1 MRVSALAR
9 AQREFLDTVLS
20 DAPAEGRIMVYRS
33 NVLANLHDALAAAYP
48 VVRRLVG
55 DAFFGELAAQ
65 FARAHPSRSGD
76 LHRYGAELAEFVA
89 RYAPARGL
97 AYLAD
102 VARLE
107 WAVAQAFHAADAR
120 AFDYAGLAAV
130 PAAERPA
137 LRLALEPAARLI
149 ASGHP
154 IVAIWEA
161 NQPGRDGTPEV
172 VDGGD
177 LALVH
182 RELFTPRVVRL
193 SASEWTF
200 LTAIAAGRTLGDLAA
215 DEVLGPLLAGELAKW
230 TRAAVIERFVPCP
243 PGG

>member
-1 MRVSALAR
+1 MSELAR

-20 DAPAEGRIMVYRS
+20 EAPADGPTAVYRR

-55 DAFFGELAAQ
+55 DAFFGELAAR

-76 LHRYGAELAEFVA
+76 LHRYGAELAPFVA

-137 LRLALEPAARLI
+137 LKLLLEPAARLI
-149 ASGHP
+149 ASDHP

-161 NQPGRDGTPEV
+161 NQAGRDGTPEV
-172 VDGGD
+172 LDGGD
-177 LALVH
+177 LVLVH
-182 RELFTPRVVRL
+182 RVLFTPRVVRL
-193 SASEWTF
+193 SASEWMF
-200 LTAIAAGRTLGDLAA
+200 LAAIDAGMRLGDVAT
-215 DEVLGPLLAGELAKW
+215 DEVLAPLLAGELAKW
-230 TRAAVIERFVPCP
+230 TRAGVIERFVPCP